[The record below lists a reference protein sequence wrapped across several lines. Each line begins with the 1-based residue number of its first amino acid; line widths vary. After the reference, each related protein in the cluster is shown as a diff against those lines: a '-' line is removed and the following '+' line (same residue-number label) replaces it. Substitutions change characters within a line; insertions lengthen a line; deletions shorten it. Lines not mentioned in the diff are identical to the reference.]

1 MLQRSGKLKAVE
13 VNINVIG
20 TLLALSAR
28 SERLIDFQKALSHPL
43 CSVPL
48 SLANPDGSRRT
59 TQKSKLSDIILIQL
73 FLSVVIYLQRQM

>member
-28 SERLIDFQKALSHPL
+28 LERLIDFHDYALFHSAL
-43 CSVPL
+43 
-48 SLANPDGSRRT
+48 
-59 TQKSKLSDIILIQL
+59 LIQMDH
-73 FLSVVIYLQRQM
+73 VERRRRVN

>member
-28 SERLIDFQKALSHPL
+28 SERLIDFQKALSYHYAL
-43 CSVPL
+43 FHSALLNQMDHVE
-48 SLANPDGSRRT
+48 RRRR
-59 TQKSKLSDIILIQL
+59 
-73 FLSVVIYLQRQM
+73 VN